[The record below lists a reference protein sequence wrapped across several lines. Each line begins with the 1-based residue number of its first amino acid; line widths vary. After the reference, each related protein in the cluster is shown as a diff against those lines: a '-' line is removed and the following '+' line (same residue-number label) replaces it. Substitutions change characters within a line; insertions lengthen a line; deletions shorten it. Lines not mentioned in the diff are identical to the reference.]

1 MFILNKKSG
10 MIQEFSNEDV
20 IRQLSKDDDYIV
32 AESPEA
38 CLAALDAK
46 ACSEEPVE
54 DVPEVKEAETEEV
67 AKPAEKPSRSKL
79 KAMKP
84 RISASRITPTWT
96 RRPLSRSFWPT
107 KEVPALTPV
116 EKLKKMTG
124 ETDEGLLE
132 LLYETAVTE
141 VLALTNRTKL
151 NTALTAAA
159 EKWALIAW
167 NRLGL
172 EGESSRSEAG
182 ISSTFIDVPE
192 QIRGIINLNRIARC
206 GGVAHEAESG
216 DASGVLP
223 ETSDSN
229 ED

>member
-1 MFILNKKSG
+1 M
-10 MIQEFSNEDV
+10 
-20 IRQLSKDDDYIV
+20 
-32 AESPEA
+32 
-38 CLAALDAK
+38 
-46 ACSEEPVE
+46 
-54 DVPEVKEAETEEV
+54 
-67 AKPAEKPSRSKL
+67 
-79 KAMKP
+79 
-84 RISASRITPTWT
+84 
-96 RRPLSRSFWPT
+96 
-107 KEVPALTPV
+107 TPV

-132 LLYETAVTE
+132 LLYETACTE

-223 ETSDSN
+223 EASDSN

>member
-1 MFILNKKSG
+1 M
-10 MIQEFSNEDV
+10 
-20 IRQLSKDDDYIV
+20 
-32 AESPEA
+32 
-38 CLAALDAK
+38 
-46 ACSEEPVE
+46 
-54 DVPEVKEAETEEV
+54 
-67 AKPAEKPSRSKL
+67 
-79 KAMKP
+79 
-84 RISASRITPTWT
+84 
-96 RRPLSRSFWPT
+96 
-107 KEVPALTPV
+107 TPV

-151 NTALTAAA
+151 NTALKAAA

-167 NRLGL
+167 NRMGL

-206 GGVAHEAESG
+206 GGVAHETEST
-216 DASGVLP
+216 DSEGVP
-223 ETSDSN
+223 SETSDGN
-229 ED
+229 